1 MKKNKKIKK
10 KREGEKKRRMV
21 KKRKERAEKRQEKE
35 QLGEGGKKVEKRCTW
50 VRRDEKKEEG
60 IR

>member
-10 KREGEKKRRMV
+10 KREGEKK
-21 KKRKERAEKRQEKE
+21 KNGQKKERTSGKETRKRTV
-35 QLGEGGKKVEKRCTW
+35 GEGGKKVEKRCTW
-50 VRRDEKKEEG
+50 VGRDEKKEEG